1 MSLYIQQE
9 ARLAG
14 ISFVLGLVLMG
25 SYDLLRLFRFFVPHS
40 DLWRGLEDLGFWIYC
55 AIMTFSLLFYA
66 NSGILR
72 GYVIIS
78 TFFGMFL
85 YDRFV
90 SRKLFDRLY
99 SLKKWKIWIKMKIRH
114 GKNPESGNRR

>member
-40 DLWRGLEDLGFWIYC
+40 DLWRGL
-55 AIMTFSLLFYA
+55 
-66 NSGILR
+66 
-72 GYVIIS
+72 
-78 TFFGMFL
+78 
-85 YDRFV
+85 
-90 SRKLFDRLY
+90 
-99 SLKKWKIWIKMKIRH
+99 
-114 GKNPESGNRR
+114 

>member
-40 DLWRGLEDLGFWIYC
+40 DLWRGLEDLGLCNHDLFPFILCKQRYPKRLC
-55 AIMTFSLLFYA
+55 DHQHLFRYVSL
-66 NSGILR
+66 
-72 GYVIIS
+72 
-78 TFFGMFL
+78 
-85 YDRFV
+85 
-90 SRKLFDRLY
+90 
-99 SLKKWKIWIKMKIRH
+99 
-114 GKNPESGNRR
+114 